1 MSDNPTF
8 QQLVNKQ
15 IIKQLQQ
22 QQQQQQKQQQLNT
35 NISDTEKFVNVFE
48 NASRNLQQAFFS
60 TQALGLK
67 WAGYLGYD
75 AEESLQQKYEAIQ
88 ELNELMEYTGEGIV
102 GGFNDGDIGD
112 IGLGIT
118 NAITS
123 VLTTVVPA
131 MLTRG
136 VTLVPQIAAPM
147 YTEYNIEK
155 AKSLYGDQDVN
166 LSIKKLLENN
176 EDEVTTPVL
185 LGLTAA
191 AFERVGYKGITN
203 YILDRAKTT
212 AVKRIVGLVG
222 TGNREGL
229 TEYFQGGLNAANRSL
244 AKQEDP
250 IAAVYNHLTSE
261 QALEEY
267 LQGFVGGAGMSA
279 GGRIINRAFRSDKD
293 NITVNEYI
301 DALGALQQ
309 QKVNSR
315 TQEGKDAIDKK
326 IINVENNFKK
336 FLTDNRKKSSYIT
349 KEQTDEL
356 INILDTKKKLNA
368 KLETFQNQFKN
379 KQLTQQELNN
389 IVEDVNNSLQIE
401 NKKINDIKIEAN
413 KKFLMD
419 DLRISETAIN
429 KVLGLEQKTYK
440 TKQEFL
446 DAYNAKTGKNLTLE
460 DMRGVDGLVVDNEI
474 MINIEEAAQNNAVTV
489 GSHELLHSIVK
500 SSITGEVR
508 NLKDKD
514 GNVIKDANGKNIE
527 TDLTEEGAILIKD
540 FLNTLS
546 KKERSVVQKRI
557 DDNYRY
563 NRDKDG
569 NIISEK
575 AFEQYAEE
583 YLNAYA
589 DAAIKNE
596 LTDSILVKIGKF
608 LSKIF
613 NRGNRGYK
621 NLEFKTG
628 EDVKAFLKAYV
639 SDRKKGKFRQQ
650 FIEMAQEGAKKD
662 TVVKT
667 KRKPRYSDNQVPV
680 KTELFKVTSDGE
692 VIIHKATTYLDG
704 SVKFTKK
711 GKNDAIFVESPVKKI
726 KPGENITPRQA
737 LNIFDEAG
745 DKVEVGEV
753 GDYKTVMNPK
763 MFDRLTPDQQQRVDS
778 KRAKKTAPKK
788 SKTIEKKSL
797 SSAARQQISDSIKE
811 IGNTYSFKGGKKA
824 WDEGGADNAIQEI
837 KENGYLDDLI
847 AAKFKG
853 DRVPVDFVDK
863 VYAELTNHI
872 RNFNPETNDNLFG
885 WINSQLA
892 NKAGN
897 VFNREYKTTT
907 EQRTAKDVDDRT
919 KEGEVKVQV
928 AAEEDART
936 KAFEEEDISPQA
948 RARKKQEQT
957 KEKEPTK
964 SELRQVIGIKDGS
977 DAYNAVLETAR
988 KVLIRAYDAG
998 KTARQIQRDLTKE
1011 ASAYLF
1017 KQVKNMLGTK
1027 RNYIGN
1033 ITKFRVPLINSMFT
1047 ADLVQMERNVPDADR
1062 IFTRFIKNLTSK
1074 QEVQDAVDNN
1084 LLPPSALNTIDKGQS
1099 VALYEKIMPTEKQF
1113 IDFFD
1118 QPLINPKTGARSGL
1132 RGTRKDQLA
1141 KYVAASLNFD
1151 ATMQVAQEP
1160 EVAEKRQQIA
1170 ELRGETI
1177 DDTDIQVLSATI
1189 NRDPSVKFSKN
1200 IVSDRNQAAHIEKAI
1215 LGKLNTRDQLEKYI
1229 DKNGKYIVTGQG
1241 VNEKTPMS
1249 AKEKKFFVKQAFS
1262 IIKASEFETT
1272 NNEELS
1278 AKLLKRVKKAREKGI
1293 ISNAGIENE
1302 NKDRDLLQ
1310 KYFPKTAK
1318 FLKGKGDTYINFFKS
1333 AVIFGFE
1340 SKLGIAQGVSQLL
1353 SYTKKGI
1360 NFPNKNQTTNNDQR
1374 LFDDIIGEK
1383 MQKAKDDIN
1392 TLLKLNGIDT
1402 ITDFTQKLSQE
1413 QIEVLKPFRHLFMI
1427 EETVSLR
1434 YIMSA
1439 YANGKYGGKNA
1450 QGFIIIEG
1458 KVYAMETGNK
1468 VVDDQTQELVN
1479 EFNKIS
1485 DNKIEYLKLNDKA
1498 SGVDVIVNM
1507 DIVDG
1512 KVKYRLRPLILSENF
1527 DASTVDINNPA
1538 IAKKLGLAAQKAATS
1553 IDLKTQAKAASNTTN
1568 IEKYSK
1574 TSRGMS
1580 AFDFDETLID
1590 KGDNFIIATSPSG
1603 KEIKITSGQWPIKGP
1618 KLAEQGYKFDFTD
1631 FVNVRGG
1638 VDGPLLQK
1646 LRNRIE
1652 KYGAQNNYI
1661 LTARPPESATAIH
1674 GWLKTKGI
1682 NIPIENITGLGN
1694 STGEAK
1700 ALWITGKYAEGYND
1714 IYFVDDALPNVK
1726 AVADVINQL
1735 DIKGKSVQAKVK
1747 FSKSINDQFNDI
1759 IEDTTGV
1766 DSQKRFSDVQANLR
1780 SRKGKYFNLVP
1791 PSAQDFMGLLYNF
1804 LGKGRVGE
1812 KQFEFFK
1819 KTLIDPFAKGI
1830 NELNTARQRT
1840 MEKYK
1845 ELVKSLPKVK
1855 KQLTTEL
1862 KKFENIPDY
1871 IKNYNVDQAVRVYLW
1886 NKNGIEVPGM
1896 TKRDAKALTEFV
1908 ENNPDIKAFADAVG
1922 TISKEQQSFTAPNE
1936 YWLTEN
1942 IKSDLFSDGALGDVR
1957 SKYLAEWQLNID
1969 QMFNPENMNKIKV
1982 IYGTKFVEAL
1992 KDVLYRMKT
2001 GRNRPTNKSRLTNE
2015 FMNWVNGSIG
2025 AIMFFN
2031 IRSAVLQTI
2040 SSINYIN
2047 WSDNNPLKAAAAFAN
2062 QKQFWSDFVFLFNS
2076 DFLKQRRAGNQ
2087 RGVNEQELSEA
2098 VTGKGAYEQAKAAIR
2113 YLLKIGFLPTQ
2124 LADSFAIASGGAT
2137 FYRNRVNKYMKD
2149 GMSKF
2154 EAENQAFLDFQEI
2167 TEVSQQSARPDL
2179 ISQQQADALGRMIL
2193 SFQNTPMQYGRI
2205 IDKAF
2210 RDIINRRGDTKT
2222 HVSKIA
2228 YYGVVQGI
2236 LFTAL
2241 QSALFAT
2248 MGDEDDEAK
2257 EKKKERML
2265 NSIVDSWLSTFGYGG
2280 KGVAT
2285 VKNTMLEYQKQRAK
2299 DLDEEFMTRPD
2310 HTYTILTA
2318 LSFSPPIGSKL
2329 RKIYS
2334 SIQTER
2340 FNRDIMKERGF
2351 KVDNPAFSA
2360 IGNVIEAVT
2369 NLPLARLSNKLRN
2382 LENALDSRNETWQRV
2397 ALALGWN
2404 TWDLGIKDQDIE
2416 ALGEN
2421 IKERKKQEKAM
2432 DKIKKK
2438 YPGKTQEE
2446 IDIVI
2451 KEKEVFDLSKR
2462 EQENIIKQN
2471 NLNPKDY
2478 KLEKDRVS
2486 IIMKLRNKDA
2496 EKIDKQLTNIKNY
2509 KPSKSE
2515 QREIDLFKMNKKDQ
2529 VNLLLDF
2536 GLTNK
2541 QIKALKYEEDR
2552 VKKII
2557 ELEEKSKNR

>member
-1 MSDNPTF
+1 MSDIL
-8 QQLVNKQ
+8 QQLINKQ
-15 IIKQLQQ
+15 LYSTQAQQ
-22 QQQQQQKQQQLNT
+22 QQNT
-35 NISDTEKFVNVFE
+35 NISDTEKFINIFE

-60 TQALGLK
+60 TQAFGLK
-67 WAGYLGYD
+67 LGGYLGYD
-75 AEESLQQKYEAIQ
+75 ASGALQQKYSAIQ

-102 GGFNDGDIGD
+102 GGFNAGDIGD

-123 VLTTVVPA
+123 VITTVAPA

-136 VTLVPQIAAPM
+136 ASLVPQIAAPM

-176 EDEVTTPVL
+176 EDEVVAPVL

-191 AFERVGYKGITN
+191 ALERVGYKGITN
-203 YILDRAKTT
+203 YMLDRAKTKG
-212 AVKRIVGLVG
+212 VKRIIGLVG

-229 TEYFQGGLNAANRSL
+229 TEYFQGGLNAANIAL
-244 AKQEDP
+244 AKQQDP
-250 IAAVYNHLTSE
+250 LAAIYDHMTSE

-267 LQGFVGGAGMSA
+267 LQGFVGGTGVSA
-279 GGRIINRAFRSDKD
+279 GGRVINRAFRDDKD

-301 DALGALQQ
+301 DALSALQQ

-315 TQEGKDAIDKK
+315 TQDGKDAIDKK

-336 FLTDNRKKSSYIT
+336 FLTNNKEKSSYIT
-349 KEQTDEL
+349 KEQTDDL
-356 INILDTKKKLNA
+356 INILDTKKKLSS

-379 KQLTQQELNN
+379 KQLTQQEFNN

-419 DLRISETAIN
+419 DLRTSETAIN
-429 KVLGLEQKTYK
+429 KVLGLEQKAYK
-440 TKQEFL
+440 TKNDFL
-446 DAYNAKTGKNLTLE
+446 KALNAKTGKNLTL
-460 DMRGVDGLVVDNEI
+460 DDVKDVDGLIVNNEI
-474 MINIEEAAQNNAVTV
+474 MINVETAAENNAVTV
-489 GSHELLHSIVK
+489 GSHELLHAIVK
-500 SSITGEVR
+500 SEITGKIR
-508 NLKDKD
+508 NVKDKN
-514 GNVIKDANGKNIE
+514 GNTVE
-527 TDLTEEGAILIKD
+527 TDLTEEGTNLINQ
-540 FLNTLS
+540 FLDTLNA
-546 KKERSVVQKRI
+546 KEKAVVQKRI
-557 DDNYRY
+557 DDNYKF
-563 NRDKDG
+563 NKDG
-569 NIISEK
+569 SEK

-596 LTDSILVKIGKF
+596 LTDSVLVKIGKF

-613 NRGNRGYK
+613 NLGDKGYK

-650 FIEMAQEGAKKD
+650 FVEMAQEGAKQKS
-662 TVVKT
+662 TV
-667 KRKPRYSDNQVPV
+667 
-680 KTELFKVTSDGE
+680 
-692 VIIHKATTYLDG
+692 
-704 SVKFTKK
+704 
-711 GKNDAIFVESPVKKI
+711 
-726 KPGENITPRQA
+726 
-737 LNIFDEAG
+737 
-745 DKVEVGEV
+745 
-753 GDYKTVMNPK
+753 
-763 MFDRLTPDQQQRVDS
+763 
-778 KRAKKTAPKK
+778 
-788 SKTIEKKSL
+788 EKKSL
-797 SSAARQQISDSIKE
+797 SAAARQQISDNVKE

-837 KENGYLDDLI
+837 RSNNYLDDLI

-853 DRVPVDFVDK
+853 DKVPVDFVDK

-948 RARKKQEQT
+948 RAKKKQETT

-964 SELRQVIGIKDGS
+964 SELRQSMGIKDGS

-1011 ASAYLF
+1011 ASTYLF

-1027 RNYIGN
+1027 RNYIRN

-1047 ADLVQMERNVPDADR
+1047 ADLVQMERNVPDAER

-1099 VALYEKIMPTEKQF
+1099 VALYEKVMPTEKQF

-1160 EVAEKRQQIA
+1160 EVVEKRQQIA

-1189 NRDPSVKFSKN
+1189 NRDPNIKFHRSSKKPVVDKNLAYHIKEVLRLDN
-1200 IVSDRNQAAHIEKAI
+1200 ITKPEDFDEYSKGLVFKVPGQGVTINSPMSTKDKALFAREAFRIRNEGAYERNNDRELDSFLLNGIEEA
-1215 LGKLNTRDQLEKYI
+1215 R
-1229 DKNGKYIVTGQG
+1229 KNGKVKTRGKILEDATKAIVDKNTKGKLTDGYGDVSMSYPGVTFNFEVKGGFAQWVSRTLNAIGDTLSFTTKNDTIDETTGKPF
-1241 VNEKTPMS
+1241 EE
-1249 AKEKKFFVKQAFS
+1249 A
-1262 IIKASEFETT
+1262 IIKKVLEIRKEVNNFLAENNIETI
-1272 NNEELS
+1272 
-1278 AKLLKRVKKAREKGI
+1278 K
-1293 ISNAGIENE
+1293 
-1302 NKDRDLLQ
+1302 
-1310 KYFPKTAK
+1310 
-1318 FLKGKGDTYINFFKS
+1318 
-1333 AVIFGFE
+1333 
-1340 SKLGIAQGVSQLL
+1340 
-1353 SYTKKGI
+1353 
-1360 NFPNKNQTTNNDQR
+1360 
-1374 LFDDIIGEK
+1374 
-1383 MQKAKDDIN
+1383 
-1392 TLLKLNGIDT
+1392 
-1402 ITDFTQKLSQE
+1402 DFTKPLQVGSKQFE
-1413 QIEVLKPFRHLFMI
+1413 ALKAFKNSFQVDT
-1427 EETVSLR
+1427 TVSLDYVMR
-1434 YIMSA
+1434 DYILNNYSGNNGQSLLLVDFNA
-1439 YANGKYGGKNA
+1439 YLMETDSESYRNA
-1450 QGFIIIEG
+1450 KVAVDMFNEG
-1458 KVYAMETGNK
+1458 KPVEQQIIPLQLNKETDAITVHISFQVSDAGLINHRFRPKLDDNQFVKSNVNLFKDAK
-1468 VVDDQTQELVN
+1468 VAKEFGQALDNAADQIALTKQSKSAAN
-1479 EFNKIS
+1479 TKN
-1485 DNKIEYLKLNDKA
+1485 
-1498 SGVDVIVNM
+1498 
-1507 DIVDG
+1507 
-1512 KVKYRLRPLILSENF
+1512 IL
-1527 DASTVDINNPA
+1527 
-1538 IAKKLGLAAQKAATS
+1538 
-1553 IDLKTQAKAASNTTN
+1553 
-1568 IEKYSK
+1568 KYSQ
-1574 TSRGMS
+1574 TSKGMS

-1590 KGDNFIIATSPSG
+1590 KGDNFIIATSPQG
-1603 KEIKITSGQWPIKGP
+1603 KEIKITSGQWPIQGP
-1618 KLAEQGYKFDFTD
+1618 KFAEQGYTFDFKD

-1638 VDGPLLQK
+1638 VEGPLLQK
-1646 LRNRIE
+1646 LRNRIK
-1652 KYGAQNNYI
+1652 KYGAKNNYV
-1661 LTARPPESATAIH
+1661 LTARPPASATAIH

-1682 NIPIENITGLGN
+1682 NIPLENITGLGN

-1726 AVADVINQL
+1726 AVANVIDQL
-1735 DIKGKSVQAKVK
+1735 DIKGKSVQAKIK
-1747 FSKSINDQFNDI
+1747 FSRSINDQFNDI
-1759 IEDTTGV
+1759 LEDTTGV
-1766 DSQKRFSDVQANLR
+1766 ETEKRFSDVQANLR
-1780 SRKGKYFNLVP
+1780 SKKGRYFNLVP

-1804 LGKGRVGE
+1804 LGKGKVGE
-1812 KQFEFFK
+1812 RQFEFFK
-1819 KTLIDPFAKGI
+1819 KTLVDPFAKGI

-1840 MEKYK
+1840 MEKYM

-1862 KKFENIPDY
+1862 KKFKDIPSY
-1871 IKNYNVDQAVRVYLW
+1871 IENYNVDQAVRVYLW

-1896 TKRDAKALTEFV
+1896 TKRDVKALTDFV
-1908 ENNPDIKAFADAVG
+1908 KNNPDIQSFADVVG
-1922 TISKEQQSFTAPNE
+1922 SISQEQQSFTEPGE

-1942 IKSDLFSDGALGDVR
+1942 IKSDLFSDGALGDAR
-1957 SKYLAEWQLNID
+1957 SKYLAEWQENVD
-1969 QMFNPENMNKIKV
+1969 QMFSPENMNKIKV
-1982 IYGTKFVEAL
+1982 IYGAKFVEAL
-1992 KDVLYRMKT
+1992 QDVLYRMKT

-2015 FMNWVNGSIG
+2015 WLNWVNGSVG

-2098 VTGKGAYEQAKAAIR
+2098 VTGKGAFEQGKAAIR

-2124 LADSFAIASGGAT
+2124 IADSFAIASGGAT
-2137 FYRNRVNKYMKD
+2137 FYRNRVKKYIKD
-2149 GMSKF
+2149 GMTQ
-2154 EAENQAFLDFQEI
+2154 EQAEKQAFLDFQEI

-2179 ISQQQADALGRMIL
+2179 ISQQQADALGRLIL

-2205 IDKAF
+2205 MDKAF

-2228 YYGVVQGI
+2228 YYGVAQGI

-2241 QSALFAT
+2241 QSALFASW
-2248 MGDEDDEAK
+2248 GDEEDEVK
-2257 EKKKERML
+2257 DKKKQRML

-2299 DLDEEFMTRPD
+2299 DLDEKFMTRPD

-2351 KVDNPAFSA
+2351 KVDNPAFSG
-2360 IGNVIEAVT
+2360 IGNVVEAVT
-2369 NLPLARLSNKLRN
+2369 NLPLGRLSNKLRN
-2382 LENALDSRNETWQRV
+2382 LENALDTRNETWQRV
-2397 ALALGWN
+2397 ALVLGWN

-2438 YPGKTQEE
+2438 YPGKSQEE
-2446 IDIVI
+2446 IDVII
-2451 KEKEVFDLSKR
+2451 KEKEVFNLSKR

-2486 IIMKLRNKDA
+2486 VIMELRNKNT
-2496 EKIDKQLTNIKNY
+2496 EKLDKQLTDIKNY

-2515 QREIDLFKMNKKDQ
+2515 QREMNLFKMNKKDQ
-2529 VNLLLDF
+2529 VNLLLNF